1 MALLVPVIGE
11 IESLRYL
18 VGANNHVATI
28 AETNPRNL
36 ILKLFSSNTAIAD
49 SNVPSATYNT
59 RGDFYEPYNATGT
72 VGYGTTATT
81 GYPLCV
87 NNRTDQNYT
96 SNYGILLNGSRWT
109 YALSGTGSTVVTFT
123 YPEQTFTFTGTAG
136 NIYGYYL
143 TRATNL
149 PILVHG
155 VVDAAT
161 VGVGTVI
168 SKGSA
173 ANATIGVLG
182 NSYIDIAPALS
193 VDDVTVGMGVTH
205 IALVGNPIGIKTGT
219 TVVGV
224 DRALKRVYLSNP
236 VEQNIQVATGATCN
250 FSFSKV
256 SVKAGSASTHGLSA
270 GDVLYIARGT
280 SNTTTTENVYTV
292 HTVYNANEF
301 TTTPALDGTGNA
313 TLYSSIFYAERFTNG
328 PYAIQNNGDQIKVT
342 LNVSLE

>member
-18 VGANNHVATI
+18 VGFNNHVASI

-36 ILKLFSSNTAIAD
+36 ILKLFSSNTSIAD
-49 SNVPSATYNT
+49 TNVPSATYNT

-87 NNRTDQNYT
+87 NNRTDQNFS

-109 YALSGTGSTVVTFT
+109 LNTVVGGGTTFT
-123 YPEQTFTFTGTAG
+123 YPEQTFTFTGAAG

-155 VVDAAT
+155 VVDSST
-161 VGVGTVI
+161 VGVGTVV

-173 ANATIGVLG
+173 ANPTIGVLG
-182 NSYIDIAPALS
+182 NAYIDIAPALS
-193 VDDVTVGMGVTH
+193 VDDVTIGMGVTH

-256 SVKAGSASTHGLSA
+256 SVKASAASTHGLTA

-280 SNTTTTENVYTV
+280 SNTTTTEGTYTV

-313 TLYSSIFYAERFTNG
+313 TLYSGIFYAERFTNG

>member
-49 SNVPSATYNT
+49 SNAPSASFNT
-59 RGDFYEPYNATGT
+59 IGDFYEPYNSTGT

-87 NNRTDQNYT
+87 NNRTDQNYS

-109 YALSGTGSTVVTFT
+109 YALSGTGNTITTFT
-123 YPEQTFTFTGTAG
+123 YPEQTFTFTGAAG

-161 VGVGTVI
+161 VGVGTI
-168 SKGSA
+168 ITKGNDS
-173 ANATIGVLG
+173 NPTIGILG

-205 IALVGNPIGIKTGT
+205 IALHGNPIGIATGT

-224 DRALKRVYLSNP
+224 DRALKRVYLSTP
-236 VEQNIQVATGATCN
+236 VQQNIQVATGSTCN

-256 SVKAGSASTHGLSA
+256 SVKAGSASTHGLTA
-270 GDVLYIARGT
+270 GDVLYVARGT
-280 SNTTTTENVYTV
+280 SNTTTTANVYTV
-292 HTVYNANEF
+292 HTVYNPNEF
-301 TTTPALDGTGNA
+301 TTTPALDGTGDA